1 MGPDVREEAGEEGEL
16 RRAKNIA
23 VRVLSR
29 RALSSQELE
38 QKLTKKGVTVAAA
51 HAVREYFVACGYI
64 DDRSLAFD
72 LARRLVESKG
82 WGYARIVSA
91 LRARG
96 LAPELASAATAQLKE
111 EFIEEETARR
121 IMERRFS
128 HFDFE
133 QATPREKQRVVQFL
147 SRRGFSWETI
157 ARVVRR

>member
-1 MGPDVREEAGEEGEL
+1 MGPDAREEAGEENEL

-29 RALSSQELE
+29 RALSAQELE
-38 QKLTKKGVTVAAA
+38 QKLTEKGIPVCLAQS
-51 HAVREYFVACGYI
+51 VREYFVANGYV
-64 DDRSLAFD
+64 DDQSLAFD
-72 LARRLVESKG
+72 VARRLVESKG
-82 WGYARIVSA
+82 WGYARIAST

-96 LAPELASAATAQLKE
+96 LTPELVSAATAQLKE
-111 EFIEEETARR
+111 EFNEEETARR

-133 QATPREKQRVVQFL
+133 QATPREKQRVMQFL
-147 SRRGFSWETI
+147 SRRGFAWETI